1 MFGVTSEGI
10 DVRSWLKKL
19 SGVLSYP
26 LANQV
31 LPRYRPI
38 GGAVPS
44 TFIIDRKG
52 VLRVS
57 RAGAFSETAFRKTVD
72 PLLAEAPRSEE
83 HTSELQSLMRIS
95 YAVFC
100 LQKKNTENARH
111 RLPHGPNDARA

>member
-1 MFGVTSEGI
+1 MPMMHAYYQKQHAQGLEMFGVTSEGI
-10 DVRSWLKKL
+10 EVRSWLKKL

-52 VLRVS
+52 VLRVA
-57 RAGAFSETAFRKTVD
+57 RAGAFSETALDRKRT
-72 PLLAEAPRSEE
+72 
-83 HTSELQSLMRIS
+83 
-95 YAVFC
+95 
-100 LQKKNTENARH
+100 
-111 RLPHGPNDARA
+111 RLDSSHSCADGLPPPA

>member
-10 DVRSWLKKL
+10 EVRSWLKKL

-52 VLRVS
+52 VLRVA
-57 RAGAFSETAFRKTVD
+57 RAGAFSETAF
-72 PLLAEAPRSEE
+72 RSEE

-95 YAVFC
+95 SAVFC
-100 LQKKNTENARH
+100 LKKINQNKLDILIYRQCH
-111 RLPHGPNDARA
+111 RQTTYVLTPIS